1 MSVLDTFIRI
11 RGFRDRA
18 AEYYRLAAEPFNLNV
33 RERYL
38 AIADHYAALADGEL
52 VADRLARKRRL
63 QDMNAERNRKSVV
76 ASPVITSPTPP
87 LPRPSEPPKLRV
99 IAGGAQGSRRT
110 PRDAASLESV
120 PRLPSRSARD

>member
-63 QDMNAERNRKSVV
+63 QDMNAERNRKSFTGSVV
-76 ASPVITSPTPP
+76 ANPAPP

-99 IAGGAQGSRRT
+99 IAGGAQGSPRM
-110 PRDAASLESV
+110 PRDAASLASV
-120 PRLPSRSARD
+120 PRPPSRSARD

>member
-18 AEYYRLAAEPFNLNV
+18 AEYYRLAAEPFNFDI

-63 QDMNAERNRKSVV
+63 QDMDAERKRLV
-76 ASPVITSPTPP
+76 ASPVMTSPAQPVS
-87 LPRPSEPPKLRV
+87 RPSEPPKLRV

-110 PRDAASLESV
+110 PRDAPSLESV